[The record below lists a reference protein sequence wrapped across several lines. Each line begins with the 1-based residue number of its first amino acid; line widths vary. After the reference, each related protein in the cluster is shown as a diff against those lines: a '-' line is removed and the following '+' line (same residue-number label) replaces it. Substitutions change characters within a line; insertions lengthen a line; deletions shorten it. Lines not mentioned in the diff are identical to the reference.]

1 MIFKRLVFTIV
12 AVLCLL
18 TSWIEFI
25 IRLIILPI
33 VYIFTGHLT
42 IQFEKGLYLWNFT
55 EWTKNK
61 LKV

>member
-1 MIFKRLVFTIV
+1 MIFKRLVFVIV

-18 TSWIEFI
+18 TSWIELI

-33 VYIFTGHLT
+33 VYIFTGHFT
-42 IQFEKGLYLWNFT
+42 IQFEKGLYLWNFI
-55 EWTKNK
+55 EWTENK